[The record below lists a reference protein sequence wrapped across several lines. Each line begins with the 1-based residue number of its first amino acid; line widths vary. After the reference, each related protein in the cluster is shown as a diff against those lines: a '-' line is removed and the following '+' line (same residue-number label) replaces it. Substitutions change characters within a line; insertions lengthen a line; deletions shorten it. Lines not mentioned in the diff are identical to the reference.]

1 MNKRTLT
8 ACFGLFFIL
17 LVFLILSS
25 QFTFDS
31 VLFPDPLSIASKV
44 RDQDELRVAE
54 ANFQIGMWK
63 LSKKLPLNIN
73 NILYY
78 NGNYN
83 FLIIIITSDR
93 GYRKIDAFEPYYLTQ
108 TSIAL
113 VKTLMSKNESDFKNV
128 AKIRILVCAIS
139 HTNDT
144 SHNAHIMELNRLR
157 GIFGPNILI
166 SPPQHPD
173 DSCKHTRDMSSC
185 ISLGMNRF
193 PESDAVAVLE
203 DDFLVTKHFHSVLDL
218 YASQLEKNI
227 LSLYP
232 PPNDRHHKIYFC
244 ISSFIFCL
252 VTLAVS
258 LRVLRRKWIRYM
270 ATFAAFILVVLLLD
284 VYNRPEIVTIF
295 SAQDLKSSVLGAAT
309 ILPREVARKVG
320 EVDNGM
326 PCHSAKGEHIAK
338 IASELGYNTLN
349 VRPPAVIHIGMYSQT
364 RNQIYDPNLFPH

>member
-8 ACFGLFFIL
+8 AFFGLIFIL
-17 LVFLILSS
+17 LVFLILSN
-25 QFTFDS
+25 QFALDS

-73 NILYY
+73 DMLDY

-83 FLIIIITSDR
+83 FLIIIITSNR
-93 GYRKIDAFEPYYLTQ
+93 GYRKIDAYEPYYLTQ

-144 SHNAHIMELNRLR
+144 NHDVHNVELNRLR
-157 GIFGPNILI
+157 GIFGSNILI

-185 ISLGMNRF
+185 ISLGMKRF

-203 DDFLVTKHFHSVLDL
+203 DDFLVTKHFHSALDL
-218 YASQLEKNI
+218 
-227 LSLYP
+227 
-232 PPNDRHHKIYFC
+232 
-244 ISSFIFCL
+244 
-252 VTLAVS
+252 
-258 LRVLRRKWIRYM
+258 
-270 ATFAAFILVVLLLD
+270 
-284 VYNRPEIVTIF
+284 PEIPTIF

-320 EVDNGM
+320 EVENEM